1 MPEKSAKVMVSRV
14 YLSDGY
20 IGPRLSTNCAFSP
33 SNRFASE
40 VHFSGTQEADAR
52 QITIEESQRCR
63 FMSFAAG
70 CFG

>member
-1 MPEKSAKVMVSRV
+1 MPEKSANVMVSRV
-14 YLSDGY
+14 YRTQIVYQL
-20 IGPRLSTNCAFSP
+20 RLFPIQSFCVRRAFLWDSI
-33 SNRFASE
+33 
-40 VHFSGTQEADAR
+40 ADAR